1 MPESRIEYQLF
12 KPPRFEEQK
21 MKRTMA
27 LATLLAAATAVAAEP
42 PFKGDAAKAQ
52 ATVNQVCAA
61 CHAADGNSQIAA
73 NPKLA
78 GQIPEYLYK
87 QLTNF
92 KAAAGKKA
100 ERENPVMAGM
110 VANLSPEDMRN
121 LAAHFAGQTAKA
133 GAAKSKDL
141 VALGQKIYRGGIAGK
156 GVPACA
162 SCHGPN
168 AAGMPAQYPRLSG
181 QHAEY
186 VEAQLKAFRSG
197 ERANDVN
204 GSMRGVAGKLSD
216 REIQAAADY
225 IAGLR

>member
-1 MPESRIEYQLF
+1 
-12 KPPRFEEQK
+12 
-21 MKRTMA
+21 MKRILA
-27 LATLLAAATAVAAEP
+27 LAVTFGVAAAVGAEP

-52 ATVNQVCAA
+52 AMVNQVCAA
-61 CHAADGNSQIAA
+61 CHAADGNSQIVV

-100 ERENPVMAGM
+100 ERDNPVMAGM
-110 VANLSPEDMRN
+110 VAGLSPEDMRN
-121 LAAHFAGQTAKA
+121 LAAYYAGQATKP

-141 VALGQKIYRGGIAGK
+141 VALGQKIYRGGIASK
-156 GVPACA
+156 GVAACA

-186 VEAQLKAFRSG
+186 LETQLKAFRSG
-197 ERANDVN
+197 ERANDPN
-204 GSMRGVAGKLSD
+204 GSMRGVADNLSD

>member
-1 MPESRIEYQLF
+1 
-12 KPPRFEEQK
+12 
-21 MKRTMA
+21 MKRIMA
-27 LATLLAAATAVAAEP
+27 LAAMLPALAALAAAP

-52 ATVNQVCAA
+52 PIVDKVCAA
-61 CHAADGNSQIAA
+61 CHAADGNSQVAI

-78 GQIPEYLYK
+78 GQIPEYLHK

-110 VANLSPEDMRN
+110 VAGLSPEDLRN
-121 LAAHFAGQTAKA
+121 LAVYFAGQTAKP

-141 VALGQKIYRGGIAGK
+141 VALGQKIYRGGIVGK

-162 SCHGPN
+162 SCHGAN
-168 AAGMPAQYPRLSG
+168 GSGMPAQYPRLSG

-186 VEAQLKAFRSG
+186 VEAQLKGFRSG
-197 ERANDVN
+197 ERANDPV
-204 GSMRGVAGKLSD
+204 SAMRGVAGKLSD
-216 REIQAAADY
+216 REIQAVADY
-225 IAGLR
+225 VAGLR

>member
-1 MPESRIEYQLF
+1 
-12 KPPRFEEQK
+12 
-21 MKRTMA
+21 MKRIMA
-27 LATLLAAATAVAAEP
+27 LAAMLAAAAAAAAEP

-52 ATVNQVCAA
+52 PMVNQVCAA
-61 CHAADGNSQIAA
+61 CHAADGNSQIAV

-78 GQIPEYLYK
+78 GQIPEYLHK

-92 KAAAGKKA
+92 KPAAGKKA
-100 ERENPVMAGM
+100 ERDNPVMAGM
-110 VANLSPEDMRN
+110 VAGLSPEDMRN
-121 LAAHFAGQTAKA
+121 LAAYFAGQVANP

-141 VALGQKIYRGGIAGK
+141 VALGQKIYRGGIASK
-156 GVPACA
+156 GVAACA

-168 AAGMPAQYPRLSG
+168 GAGMPAQYPRLSG

-186 VEAQLKAFRSG
+186 VEVQLKAFRSG
-197 ERANDVN
+197 ERANDP
-204 GSMRGVAGKLSD
+204 GSMMRGVAEKLSD

>member
-1 MPESRIEYQLF
+1 
-12 KPPRFEEQK
+12 
-21 MKRTMA
+21 MKCIIG
-27 LATLLAAATAVAAEP
+27 LAAMLTVTAAAAAEP

-52 ATVNQVCAA
+52 GMVNQVCAA
-61 CHAADGNSQIAA
+61 CHAADGNSQIAV

-78 GQIPEYLYK
+78 GQIPEYLHK
-87 QLTNF
+87 QLADF

-100 ERENPVMAGM
+100 ERDNPVMAGM
-110 VANLSPEDMRN
+110 VAGLSPEDMRN
-121 LAAHFAGQTAKA
+121 IAAYYAHQPARP

-156 GVPACA
+156 GVAACA

-168 AAGMPAQYPRLSG
+168 GAGMPAQYPRLSG

-186 VEAQLKAFRSG
+186 VEVQLKAFRSG
-197 ERANDVN
+197 ERANDP
-204 GSMRGVAGKLSD
+204 GSMMRGVAEKLSD
-216 REIQAAADY
+216 REIRGVSDY

>member
-1 MPESRIEYQLF
+1 
-12 KPPRFEEQK
+12 
-21 MKRTMA
+21 MKCILA
-27 LATLLAAATAVAAEP
+27 LAAMLSATVVVAAEP

-52 ATVNQVCAA
+52 GIVNQVCAA
-61 CHAADGNSQIAA
+61 CHAADGNSQIAV

-100 ERENPVMAGM
+100 DRENPVMAGM
-110 VANLSPEDMRN
+110 VANLSMEDMHN
-121 LAAHFAGQTAKA
+121 LAAYFAGQAAKP

-141 VALGQKIYRGGIAGK
+141 VALGQRIFRGGIAGE
-156 GVPACA
+156 GVAACA

-168 AAGMPAQYPRLSG
+168 GAGMPAQYPRLSG
-181 QHAEY
+181 QNAEY
-186 VEAQLKAFRSG
+186 VETQLKAFRIG
-197 ERANDVN
+197 ARANDIN
-204 GSMRGVAGKLSD
+204 ATMRGVAGRLSD
-216 REIQAAADY
+216 REIAAVADY

>member
-1 MPESRIEYQLF
+1 
-12 KPPRFEEQK
+12 
-21 MKRTMA
+21 MKFFLA
-27 LATLLAAATAVAAEP
+27 LAAMLSAVTAVAAEP

-52 ATVNQVCAA
+52 GIVNQVCAA

-110 VANLSPEDMRN
+110 VANLSADDMHN
-121 LAAHFAGQTAKA
+121 LAAYFAGQTPKP

-141 VALGQKIYRGGIAGK
+141 VALGQRIYRGGIVSEGIA
-156 GVPACA
+156 ACA

-168 AAGMPAQYPRLSG
+168 GAGMPAQYPRLSG
-181 QHAEY
+181 QYAEY
-186 VEAQLKAFRSG
+186 VGTQLKAFRSG
-197 ERANDVN
+197 ARANDAN
-204 GSMRGVAGKLSD
+204 ETMRGVAARLSD
-216 REIQAAADY
+216 REIDAVADY

>member
-1 MPESRIEYQLF
+1 
-12 KPPRFEEQK
+12 
-21 MKRTMA
+21 MKRMMA
-27 LATLLAAATAVAAEP
+27 LVAMLTATVATAAEQ

-52 ATVNQVCAA
+52 GVVNQVCAA
-61 CHAADGNSQIAA
+61 CHAADGNSQIAI

-78 GQIPEYLYK
+78 GQIPEYLYR
-87 QLTNF
+87 QLANF
-92 KAAAGKKA
+92 KAAPGKKA
-100 ERENPVMAGM
+100 ERDNPVMAGM
-110 VANLSPEDMRN
+110 VAGLSPEDMRN
-121 LAAHFAGQTAKA
+121 LAAYYAGQTAKP

-141 VALGQKIYRGGIAGK
+141 VALGQKIYRGGIASK
-156 GVPACA
+156 GVAACA

-186 VEAQLKAFRSG
+186 LDVQLKAFRSG
-197 ERANDVN
+197 ERANDPN

-216 REIQAAADY
+216 REIQAVADY

>member
-1 MPESRIEYQLF
+1 
-12 KPPRFEEQK
+12 
-21 MKRTMA
+21 MKRIMA
-27 LATLLAAATAVAAEP
+27 LAAMLAAVTAVAAEP

-52 ATVNQVCAA
+52 SIVDQVCAA
-61 CHAADGNSQIAA
+61 CHASDGNSQIPV

-78 GQIPEYLYK
+78 GQIPEYLHK

-100 ERENPVMAGM
+100 ERDNPVMAGM
-110 VANLSPEDMRN
+110 VAGLSPEDMRN
-121 LAAHFAGQTAKA
+121 LAAYYAGQVAKP

-141 VALGQKIYRGGIAGK
+141 VALGQKIYRGGIASK
-156 GVPACA
+156 GVAACA

-186 VEAQLKAFRSG
+186 VEVQLKAFRSG
-197 ERANDVN
+197 ERANDP
-204 GSMRGVAGKLSD
+204 GSMMRGVAEKLSD
-216 REIQAAADY
+216 REIQGVSDY
-225 IAGLR
+225 VAGLR

>member
-1 MPESRIEYQLF
+1 
-12 KPPRFEEQK
+12 
-21 MKRTMA
+21 MKFILA
-27 LATLLAAATAVAAEP
+27 LAAMIASTTTFAADP
-42 PFKGDAAKAQ
+42 PFKGNAAKAQ
-52 ATVNQVCAA
+52 GVADQVCAA

-73 NPKLA
+73 NPRLA

-87 QLTNF
+87 QLADF

-100 ERENPVMAGM
+100 ERDSPVMSAM

-121 LAAHFAGQTAKA
+121 VAAYYAGQAAKS
-133 GAAKSKDL
+133 GAAKNKDL
-141 VALGQKIYRGGIAGK
+141 VALGQRIYRGGIASEGIA
-156 GVPACA
+156 ACA

-168 AAGMPAQYPRLSG
+168 GGGMPAQYPRLSG

-197 ERANDVN
+197 ARANDFAA
-204 GSMRGVAGKLSD
+204 SMRGVAGRLSD
-216 REIQAAADY
+216 REIEAVADY

>member
-1 MPESRIEYQLF
+1 
-12 KPPRFEEQK
+12 
-21 MKRTMA
+21 MKCIMA
-27 LATLLAAATAVAAEP
+27 LAAMLPALAAVAAES

-52 ATVNQVCAA
+52 GIVNQVCVA
-61 CHAADGNSQIAA
+61 CHAADGNSQIAV

-78 GQIPEYLYK
+78 GQIPEYLHK

-110 VANLSPEDMRN
+110 VANLSTEDMRN
-121 LAAHFAGQTAKA
+121 LAAYYAGQTTKP
-133 GAAKSKDL
+133 GSAKSKDL
-141 VALGQKIYRGGIAGK
+141 VALGQKIYRGGIVGK
-156 GVPACA
+156 GVAACA

-168 AAGMPAQYPRLSG
+168 GAGMPAQYPRVSG

-186 VEAQLKAFRSG
+186 VEVQLKAFRSG
-197 ERANDVN
+197 ERANDP
-204 GSMRGVAGKLSD
+204 GSMMRGVAGKLSD
-216 REIQAAADY
+216 REIQGVSDY